1 MLNITTPPAA
11 RAYLAAILIAVCVA
25 RVPAAPSLL
34 RKAAPAAT
42 SNASAS
48 ISEYDYVPPGNY
60 SGMTVGLGV
69 SGVDEGES
77 SSQQNASR
85 QIHDREQCT

>member
-11 RAYLAAILIAVCVA
+11 RAYLAATLIAVCVA
-25 RVPAAPSLL
+25 QVSAAPSLL
-34 RKAAPAAT
+34 RRAAT
-42 SNASAS
+42 TANAPSS

-60 SGMTVGLGV
+60 SGMTAGLGV

-85 QIHDREQCT
+85 HIHDLEQCT